1 MTETVTLILSHLPI
15 TQPKKKNTLSSST
28 SPSQEEDLSTSSQPQ
43 DTTTPS
49 SEETPYIDFPN
60 TYNNTAL
67 HWACL
72 GGHLDVVKLL
82 LSRGACPTVANDKD
96 QIPLDLAAFN
106 NHMHVV
112 EYFLAQSRD
121 LEGDNAQA
129 GGLEG
134 GVGSVEMS
142 VEDSAE
148 EQKGEG
154 KA

>member
-1 MTETVTLILSHLPI
+1 M
-15 TQPKKKNTLSSST
+15 
-28 SPSQEEDLSTSSQPQ
+28 
-43 DTTTPS
+43 
-49 SEETPYIDFPN
+49 
-60 TYNNTAL
+60 
-67 HWACL
+67 
-72 GGHLDVVKLL
+72 VKLL

-106 NHMHVV
+106 SHMHVV
-112 EYFLAQSRD
+112 EHFLAQSRD

-142 VEDSAE
+142 IDDDGAE
-148 EQKGEG
+148 EEGQKKGEG